1 MTTIPRRRIAGTDLT
16 QIALLYRA
24 IDGIW
29 RYRRHERDVPITP
42 ARASRVLAP
51 AAEIP
56 GARVDPADV
65 KVVREDAS
73 LALARRIMDKH
84 DRVLRALANEHD
96 SLDDDGSRSPPVARN
111 N

>member
-1 MTTIPRRRIAGTDLT
+1 MTTIPRRCIAGTNLT

-29 RYRRHERDVPITP
+29 RYRRRDRNMPITP
-42 ARASRVLAP
+42 TRASRILAL
-51 AAEIP
+51 AARVP

-65 KVVREDAS
+65 RAVREDAS

-84 DRVLRALANEHD
+84 DRVLRALAEERD
-96 SLDDDGSRSPPVARN
+96 SLDGDETTS
-111 N
+111 

>member
-29 RYRRHERDVPITP
+29 RYRRRDRNVPVTP
-42 ARASRVLAP
+42 ARASRILAL

-65 KVVREDAS
+65 RAAREDAS
-73 LALARRIMDKH
+73 LALAHRIMDKH
-84 DRVLRALANEHD
+84 DRLLRALAEERNTLEG
-96 SLDDDGSRSPPVARN
+96 DDAAS
-111 N
+111 